1 MELCVDVDT
10 VETRWGQPPI
20 RTHAAVSPLDP
31 CTLPAAPS
39 GSRRGWFPKSCVR
52 KENPVIRVAAEFN
65 GEVYGHGYLVLAAGA
80 QIWPLEHSEAD
91 GSWAFGVQVLEGT
104 GAENVQGWYPRAFG
118 VSDTEG
124 VLEVVSAFDGGTHGQ
139 EYLVLAEGMRIRPV
153 DHREADDHWAYG
165 ELLEGAEGRPTSVVQ
180 AAGG

>member
-1 MELCVDVDT
+1 MKTGWDK
-10 VETRWGQPPI
+10 PPI
-20 RTHAAVSPLDP
+20 LTHAAVSPLDP

-39 GSRRGWFPKSCVR
+39 GPRRGWFPKSCVKKQTPR
-52 KENPVIRVAAEFN
+52 IRVTADFN
-65 GEVYGHGYLVLAAGA
+65 GDEYGHGYLVLAAGA
-80 QIWPLEHSEAD
+80 QIWPKDHSEAD
-91 GSWAFGVQVLEGT
+91 ESWAFGVQVLEGT

-139 EYLVLAEGMRIRPV
+139 EYLVLAKGMRIRPM

-180 AAGG
+180 VAGG